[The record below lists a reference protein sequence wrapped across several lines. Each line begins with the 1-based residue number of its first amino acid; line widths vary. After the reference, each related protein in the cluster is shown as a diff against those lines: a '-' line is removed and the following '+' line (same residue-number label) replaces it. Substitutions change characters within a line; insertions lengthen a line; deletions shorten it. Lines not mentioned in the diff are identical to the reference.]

1 MGEATGDIHPTI
13 SLNLLMAGVNM
24 PVSHAEIS
32 QQASV
37 NKQDHIRILIINLH
51 VMHVNKYT
59 LLLN

>member
-37 NKQDHIRILIINLH
+37 NKQDHIHIFISSTC
-51 VMHVNKYT
+51 M
-59 LLLN
+59 